1 MLYRLSCGHY
11 LNESVQRLVLIVEP
25 WWRYRTERWKG
36 SGLTLFWGILPD
48 AAMTRVDRR
57 QWGVNDIMM
66 SRREL
71 SSECREVSLAY
82 IRFRL
87 SYKSILFSLNMLAVL
102 GISVFVH
109 LCIAVFLHSCIPV
122 FNSGFSTLLVSLVSR
137 PAADVQVQ
145 GTCLRSTEF
154 PGPRRH

>member
-1 MLYRLSCGHY
+1 
-11 LNESVQRLVLIVEP
+11 
-25 WWRYRTERWKG
+25 
-36 SGLTLFWGILPD
+36 
-48 AAMTRVDRR
+48 MTRVDRR

-122 FNSGFSTLLVSLVSR
+122 FNSRFSTLLYLGLRQTYKSR
-137 PAADVQVQ
+137 VHVYGARSFQALGDINPLYPKLSDTFSYPILILIHTGNRNYVQWLLYC
-145 GTCLRSTEF
+145 TLF
-154 PGPRRH
+154 YAI